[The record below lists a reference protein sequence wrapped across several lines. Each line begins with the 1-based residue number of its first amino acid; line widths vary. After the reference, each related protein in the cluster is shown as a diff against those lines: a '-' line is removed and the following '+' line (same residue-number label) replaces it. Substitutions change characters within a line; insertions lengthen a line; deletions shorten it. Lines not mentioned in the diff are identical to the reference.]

1 MGRGTKSID
10 RFEYYKFVK
19 ALATR
24 IGQVINVNDLF
35 NELDINVKAINN
47 HLSVLETLGVIFF
60 EHSYSNNLLKR
71 TIKKPKLYFWDL
83 GLATHIINWG
93 NYEVV
98 RDSAMS
104 GRYFENFVI
113 SELKKNFINSKTKID
128 TYYYRDKDK
137 KEIDFIYEKS
147 VQLHFIEIKST
158 TNVNRSMIKSF
169 DTVKVVVPYTIGSGA
184 IICPIDRVSK
194 LDDKNYIIPVGGI

>member
-1 MGRGTKSID
+1 M
-10 RFEYYKFVK
+10 
-19 ALATR
+19 
-24 IGQVINVNDLF
+24 INVNDLS

-47 HLSVLETLGVIFF
+47 HLSILETLGVIFF

-113 SELKKNFINSKTKID
+113 SELKKNFINSKTKIN
-128 TYYYRDKDK
+128 TYGLYSIIESKDSSNVYDNIIYVKDNRIEIIDKDLDRNLYGIIIDSYQG
-137 KEIDFIYEKS
+137 KEISTVLLDNHKLCLY
-147 VQLHFIEIKST
+147 HF
-158 TNVNRSMIKSF
+158 VY
-169 DTVKVVVPYTIGSGA
+169 D
-184 IICPIDRVSK
+184 
-194 LDDKNYIIPVGGI
+194 